1 MRFTMNDKFKKYPD
15 FWKRKIQFTV
25 CEQTTQHQVDI
36 KLEPNEDGL
45 KRLEK
50 GVADY
55 AKKQIAKVLPLSMFD
70 DFKEESER
78 LRNIILDKRKRL
90 KRDLMCMI

>member
-1 MRFTMNDKFKKYPD
+1 MNENFKKYPD
-15 FWKRKIQFTV
+15 FWKRKIQFNV

-45 KRLEK
+45 KKLEK

-78 LRNIILDKRKRL
+78 IRNIILDKRMRL
-90 KRDLMCMI
+90 KRELLVTV

>member
-1 MRFTMNDKFKKYPD
+1 MNENFKKYPD
-15 FWKRKIQFTV
+15 FWKRKIQFNV

-45 KRLEK
+45 KKLEK

-78 LRNIILDKRKRL
+78 IRNIILDKRMRL
-90 KRDLMCMI
+90 KRELLVTVQV